1 MWRWVLL
8 LLVQNVKGS
17 DPGGYSRPGPRPAG
31 VPPRQPPTT
40 SPTQPPSNYAASAFT
55 TYGSIGDALP
65 EALFTH
71 GRDRPKSDTPGGIA
85 DLMNLLESL
94 EVVHPPSVSATENTH
109 GSASLD
115 GVAMKSKRPGN
126 PRFISLISSQIH
138 GPLFW
143 RRISRSPTYWG
154 LSHPISISVAQVSQ
168 FYPIV
173 ICCPC
178 SMLRNTVFGF
188 KQYHQ
193 LSVQFT
199 IWHVQG

>member
-94 EVVHPPSVSATENTH
+94 EVVHPPSASATENTH

-115 GVAMKSKRPGN
+115 GVAMKSKKARKPPLHLPDLFSDSRTTFLEENIEVANLLGTLT
-126 PRFISLISSQIH
+126 PDIDFGGSS
-138 GPLFW
+138 
-143 RRISRSPTYWG
+143 
-154 LSHPISISVAQVSQ
+154 
-168 FYPIV
+168 
-173 ICCPC
+173 
-178 SMLRNTVFGF
+178 
-188 KQYHQ
+188 
-193 LSVQFT
+193 
-199 IWHVQG
+199 